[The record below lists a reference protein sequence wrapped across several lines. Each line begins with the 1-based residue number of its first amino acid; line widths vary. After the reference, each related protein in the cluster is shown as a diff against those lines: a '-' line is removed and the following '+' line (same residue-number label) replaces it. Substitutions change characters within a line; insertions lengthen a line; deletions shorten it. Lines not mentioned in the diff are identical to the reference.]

1 MITIEKGKEKI
12 VCSKNTFEEQY
23 KPLGYQLAS
32 DVKEATK
39 QVASLKEEAEKIVE
53 EKTDEEKASEKYGLT
68 TEKKNVSKKG
78 K

>member
-23 KPLGYQLAS
+23 KPLGYRLAS
-32 DVKEATK
+32 DKKEAT
-39 QVASLKEEAEKIVE
+39 QEVASLKKEAEKIVE